1 MSRMKAGASC
11 AELLFQVSG
20 QVNRD
25 ALASKISGQVPNKLD
40 LLFDSKSASDSLKDG
55 TNCDPIFADQAGV
68 IDIGE
73 NAHQKSAML
82 SVNGSGN
89 CELSNVLAVHSISH
103 PPMPGDAVTEIFDV
117 EGTFESGG
125 EETSKRT
132 DKRRKDCHDEN
143 V

>member
-1 MSRMKAGASC
+1 MNRMKAGASC
-11 AELLFQVSG
+11 AEPLFQVSG
-20 QVNRD
+20 QVNGD

-40 LLFDSKSASDSLKDG
+40 LLFDSKPTSDCLENG
-55 TNCDPIFADQAGV
+55 TDCDPIFADQAGV

-73 NAHQKSAML
+73 NAHQK
-82 SVNGSGN
+82 
-89 CELSNVLAVHSISH
+89 LAVHSISH

-117 EGTFESGG
+117 EGTFKSGG
-125 EETSKRT
+125 EETSKWT